1 MHNSLRFKSYPFT
14 YILWFPVVTFDKST
28 WYCLQFIIS
37 KIKAATDLQISGS
50 ILLKEQNFWFW
61 HQESSCLTCQGALKI
76 VEPDIVELASTV
88 ETLACVQHRSIFR
101 SALQQ
106 RVLHANFHWSVLP
119 PILIPSPQNIG
130 LLGLRATSRTWN
142 RLNSMHKVLY
152 RVTEEHHI
160 ETLFLF
166 GKKKLNR
173 NS

>member
-1 MHNSLRFKSYPFT
+1 MSCCNFRQMYMILSTIHNVKNKSGNWFT
-14 YILWFPVVTFDKST
+14 NQWINIVKGTKFFDFDTKRA
-28 WYCLQFIIS
+28 L
-37 KIKAATDLQISGS
+37 AD
-50 ILLKEQNFWFW
+50 
-61 HQESSCLTCQGALKI
+61 TCQGALKI

-119 PILIPSPQNIG
+119 QILIPSPQNIR

-160 ETLFLF
+160 ETLFLEK
-166 GKKKLNR
+166 KKKLNR

>member
-1 MHNSLRFKSYPFT
+1 MS
-14 YILWFPVVTFDKST
+14 
-28 WYCLQFIIS
+28 CC
-37 KIKAATDLQISGS
+37 
-50 ILLKEQNFWFW
+50 NFWQMYMILSIIHNVKNKSGNWFTNQW
-61 HQESSCLTCQGALKI
+61 INIVKGTKIFDFDTKRALADTCQGALKI

-119 PILIPSPQNIG
+119 QILIPSPQNIR
-130 LLGLRATSRTWN
+130 LLGLRATLRTWN

>member
-1 MHNSLRFKSYPFT
+1 MRFKSYPFT
-14 YILWFPVVTFDKST
+14 YILWFPVKFWQKYIILS
-28 WYCLQFIIS
+28 IIS

-61 HQESSCLTCQGALKI
+61 HLSRRAENRGARYCGI
-76 VEPDIVELASTV
+76 SPGQLASTV
-88 ETLACVQHRSIFR
+88 EKKACVQHRSIFR

-119 PILIPSPQNIG
+119 QILIPSPQNIR

-160 ETLFLF
+160 ETLFLE
-166 GKKKLNR
+166 KKA
-173 NS
+173 

>member
-1 MHNSLRFKSYPFT
+1 MS
-14 YILWFPVVTFDKST
+14 
-28 WYCLQFIIS
+28 CC
-37 KIKAATDLQISGS
+37 
-50 ILLKEQNFWFW
+50 NFWQMYMILSIIHNVKNKSGNWFTNQW
-61 HQESSCLTCQGALKI
+61 INIVKGTKFFDFDTKRALADTCQGALKI

-119 PILIPSPQNIG
+119 QILIPSPQNIR

-160 ETLFLF
+160 ETLFLE
-166 GKKKLNR
+166 KKSLIAIR
-173 NS
+173 NESFEV

>member
-1 MHNSLRFKSYPFT
+1 M
-14 YILWFPVVTFDKST
+14 
-28 WYCLQFIIS
+28 Q
-37 KIKAATDLQISGS
+37 
-50 ILLKEQNFWFW
+50 
-61 HQESSCLTCQGALKI
+61 
-76 VEPDIVELASTV
+76 LASTV
-88 ETLACVQHRSIFR
+88 ETLARVQHLSIFR

-106 RVLHANFHWSVLP
+106 RVLYANFHRSVLP
-119 PILIPSPQNIG
+119 QILIPSPQNIR